1 MEVNLSYIEN
11 LFNLLNDNKF
21 DTSQINKEE
30 FTINSYITLLS
41 LSNLEYTEK
50 NFKNEQEQIND
61 FLRKL
66 NNLKVKI
73 QLNGKKEHILKFKE
87 ELLTQYYENINFLS
101 LYIKNNDELVE
112 IINTLDAKKI
122 TKEID
127 SITKNKNDKESKKE
141 IYQEKRNKIVKLL
154 PHSNYYIANNKIYIE
169 NNNNYEEIEIN
180 EFKEI
185 FNYLLN
191 TNNFKLI
198 YKTKTNQI
206 SRELI
211 INNLIKT
218 LISNDLTENNLEK
231 ILIPLVFTKILSLN
245 IDEMKDLDNS
255 SFNVENI
262 KISELYSLAS
272 NTNTGE
278 FTAKWRNIKIPNEY
292 LIEKIKE
299 IISKGMYYY
308 KEDKFILDNPGEF
321 TLSIKITKI
330 KHLLKTL
337 LESNINCY
345 KQVKKNK

>member
-11 LFNLLNDNKF
+11 LLNLLNDNKTF
-21 DTSQINKEE
+21 DKINKDEL
-30 FTINSYITLLS
+30 TINSYITLLS

-50 NFKNEQEQIND
+50 HFKNEQEQIND

-73 QLNGKKEHILKFKE
+73 QLNGKKENILKFKE
-87 ELLTQYYENINFLS
+87 ELLTQYYENINLLS
-101 LYIKNNDELVE
+101 MYIYNNEELVE
-112 IINTLDAKKI
+112 IINSLDAKKI
-122 TKEID
+122 TKLID
-127 SITKNKNDKESKKE
+127 ITTKKKMEKETKKDICDKKRKKL
-141 IYQEKRNKIVKLL
+141 ITLL
-154 PHSNYYIANNKIYIE
+154 PHSNYYIENNKIYIE
-169 NNNNYEEIEIN
+169 NDNSYEEISIN

-191 TNNFKLI
+191 TNNFKKI
-198 YKTKTNQI
+198 YKQKTNQI
-206 SRELI
+206 SHELI
-211 INNLIKT
+211 INNIIKT

-231 ILIPLVFTKILSLN
+231 ILIPLTFTKILSLN
-245 IDEMKDLDNS
+245 IDEMKKLDTS
-255 SFNVENI
+255 SFNIDNI

-272 NTNTGE
+272 PNNLEENT
-278 FTAKWRNIKIPNEY
+278 AQWRNIKVPNEY
-292 LIEKIKE
+292 LVEKIKE

-308 KEDKFILDNPGEF
+308 KEDKFILDNPGEL

-345 KQVKKNK
+345 KQEKKNK

>member
-11 LFNLLNDNKF
+11 LFNLLNDNKLINK
-21 DTSQINKEE
+21 TENKEE

-50 NFKNEQEQIND
+50 NFINEQGEIND

-73 QLNGKKEHILKFKE
+73 QLNGKKENILKFKE

-101 LYIKNNDELVE
+101 LYINNNKELIE
-112 IINTLDAKKI
+112 TINTLDAKKI
-122 TKEID
+122 TKLID
-127 SITKNKNDKESKKE
+127 SITKNKMYKENKKE
-141 IYQEKRNKIVKLL
+141 IYAEKRKKLIKLL
-154 PHSNYYIANNKIYIE
+154 PQSNYYIENNKIYI
-169 NNNNYEEIEIN
+169 NNDNTYEEISIS

-206 SRELI
+206 SHELI
-211 INNLIKT
+211 INNIIKT

-231 ILIPLVFTKILSLN
+231 ILIPLTFTRILSLN
-245 IDEMKDLDNS
+245 IDEMKKLDNS
-255 SFNVENI
+255 SFNIENI

-272 NTNTGE
+272 NTNLE
-278 FTAKWRNIKIPNEY
+278 ENTAKWRNIRVPNDY
-292 LIEKIKE
+292 LVEKIKE
-299 IISKGMYYY
+299 IVSKGMYYY
-308 KEDKFILDNPGEF
+308 KEDTFILDNPGEF

-337 LESNINCY
+337 LESKINCY
-345 KQVKKNK
+345 KQTKKNK